1 MIMSDLALN
10 VAYAIVDDRKGEHY
24 YCNIKRLA
32 GFLAAVYFRVPVEK
46 CVEVATKL
54 VCEQKDKNYY
64 HDIKQL
70 GQFLHNEFEYVI
82 AARKL

>member
-1 MIMSDLALN
+1 MSDLALN
-10 VAYAIVDDRKGEHY
+10 VAYAIVDDRNRNHY

-32 GFLAAVYFRVPVEK
+32 GFLAAVYFKVPVEK

-54 VCEQKDKNYY
+54 DCDQQDKNYY
-64 HDIKQL
+64 HDIEQL
-70 GQFLHNEFEYVI
+70 GLFLQNELGYVI